1 MSSTDTL
8 VELKDNLEGF
18 ERGNQARALKILMD
32 NTVSFDENAN
42 GVFVNMSNIRPE
54 VIEELQKFVGYVKLQ
69 QQFLQDQEKE
79 KELLRENY
87 FKTCGDAM

>member
-42 GVFVNMSNIRPE
+42 GVFVNMSNIQPE

-79 KELLRENY
+79 KDLLRENY

>member
-32 NTVSFDENAN
+32 NTVSFDD
-42 GVFVNMSNIRPE
+42 
-54 VIEELQKFVGYVKLQ
+54 LH
-69 QQFLQDQEKE
+69 
-79 KELLRENY
+79 
-87 FKTCGDAM
+87 

>member
-18 ERGNQARALKILMD
+18 ERGNLARALKILMD

-42 GVFVNMSNIRPE
+42 GVFVNMSNIQPE

-79 KELLRENY
+79 KDLLRENY